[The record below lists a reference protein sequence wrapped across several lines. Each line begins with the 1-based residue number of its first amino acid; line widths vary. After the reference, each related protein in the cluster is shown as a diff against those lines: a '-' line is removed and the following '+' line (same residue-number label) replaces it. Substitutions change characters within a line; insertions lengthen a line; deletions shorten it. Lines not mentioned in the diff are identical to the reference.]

1 MNEEEFENYKK
12 ERYQDQINWYEKKA
26 SSNQSR
32 YSKIQWVLIIFSA
45 LTPVLIAI
53 DFGFTEYSFLK
64 WVAVITAIIV
74 SISAGSLRIFKYH
87 DNWITYRTT
96 CETLKKEIHLYNA
109 GIGDYTNAKDKES
122 VFVQRV
128 ESLISQ
134 ENTLWLTVFKKDDK
148 GTTTHSNS

>member
-1 MNEEEFENYKK
+1 MNKEEFEKYRK
-12 ERYQDQINWYEKKA
+12 ERYQDQIDWYDRKA

-32 YSKIQWVLIIFSA
+32 YSKLQWILIIFSA

-53 DFGFTEYSFLK
+53 DFGLEEYSFLK
-64 WVAVITAIIV
+64 WTAVITAVIV
-74 SISAGSLRIFKYH
+74 SISAGVLRIFKYH

-96 CETLKKEIHLYNA
+96 SETLKKEIYLYQA
-109 GIGDYTNAKDKES
+109 GIGDYANAKDKES

-134 ENTLWLTVFKKDDK
+134 ENTLWLTVFKKEEK
-148 GTTTHSNS
+148 GNNTDN

>member
-1 MNEEEFENYKK
+1 LNKDEFEKYLK
-12 ERYQDQINWYEKKA
+12 ERYQDQIDWYEKKS

-32 YSKIQWVLIIFSA
+32 YSKFQWTLIILSA

-53 DFGFTEYSFLK
+53 DFGFAEYSFLK
-64 WVAVITAIIV
+64 WIAVITAVIV
-74 SISAGSLRIFKYH
+74 AICAGALRIFKYH

-96 CETLKKEIHLYNA
+96 SETLKKEIHLYNA

-134 ENTLWLTVFKKDDK
+134 ENTLWLTVFKKEE
-148 GTTTHSNS
+148 